1 METERDK
8 LFKQNDD
15 MRWEQ
20 YGLRVKLRDLQRQI
34 DDAKY
39 YLLNPLELQKKYVD
53 VFDYVKKWLNNRY
66 GSKLKFTTEKEMFD
80 FLYAERKNTHTEL
93 KELKVKRKLVKDKLS
108 KIPKTK
114 HNEKIAA
121 IEYINFEEIFLELF
135 DYDQYTDGR
144 KGFDYEESFRKLIK
158 RTYDYFVENNTTYVG
173 PFKNWLKQFYNDN
186 RKGTH
191 QIWLKTNTDKK
202 IWKTT

>member
-8 LFKQNDD
+8 LFKQNND

-66 GSKLKFTTEKEMFD
+66 GNKLKFTTEKEMFY

-93 KELKVKRKLVKDKLS
+93 KKLKAKRKLVKDKLS

-114 HNEKIAA
+114 HNEKNS
-121 IEYINFEEIFLELF
+121 IN
-135 DYDQYTDGR
+135 
-144 KGFDYEESFRKLIK
+144 
-158 RTYDYFVENNTTYVG
+158 
-173 PFKNWLKQFYNDN
+173 
-186 RKGTH
+186 
-191 QIWLKTNTDKK
+191 
-202 IWKTT
+202 